1 MKYLKINRSLSLMFF
16 ACLMLS
22 VFSCTNDDEFEL
34 LDGTKGDFTTFG
46 VNFNEGGTAV
56 VANGLTNDFTENAEG
71 NWDLCCI
78 DDQFSNYNFFTSGDA
93 ASSVERTITHSSGA
107 TGNLSAI
114 TTFPAGAT
122 TLSLTM
128 LEALAATGLTADDV
142 DLNES
147 FKIVHWLNGKAQ
159 GGADITI
166 NLFSSLIVYDSALA
180 GELTGKATVTAQ
192 GGAAATWD
200 GAAGAV
206 WEGPVTFVRQ
216 HMNAEDDGEY
226 IIMTMNGVADP
237 LEDMSF
243 GAFYA
248 GYGTDSQGGMPS
260 GDLRLIDVNNK
271 LSITGA
277 SQWDEVYSIENVVV
291 NGSLLTFKWTNDY
304 GEGAEIELTRN
315 DGTDWPPLN

>member
-56 VANGLTNDFTENAEG
+56 VANGLTNDIAGDDVG

-78 DDQFSNYNFFTSGDA
+78 DDQFSMYSLFTSGDA
-93 ASSVERTITHSSGA
+93 FSSIERSITHSSGA
-107 TGNLSAI
+107 SGSLSAI
-114 TTFPAGAT
+114 SSVPADGVQ
-122 TLSLTM
+122 LQLTM

-142 DLNES
+142 DINES
-147 FKIVHWLNGKAQ
+147 FTIQHWLNGKAQ
-159 GGADITI
+159 GGADIKVE
-166 NLFSSLIVYDSALA
+166 LFSSLVVYKSALA

-216 HMNAEDDGEY
+216 QANAEDDGEY
-226 IIMTMNGVADP
+226 IIMTKNGAADP
-237 LEDMSF
+237 LEDISF
-243 GAFYA
+243 GAYYS
-248 GYGTDSQGGMPS
+248 GYGTDAQGSLPN
-260 GDLRLIDVNNK
+260 GDLRLRDIDNK

-277 SQWDEVYSIENVVV
+277 SQWGEVYSIENVVV
-291 NGSLLTFKWTNDY
+291 DGATLSFKWTNDY
-304 GEGAEIELTRN
+304 GEGAEIVLTRD
-315 DGTDWPPLN
+315 DGEDWPPLN